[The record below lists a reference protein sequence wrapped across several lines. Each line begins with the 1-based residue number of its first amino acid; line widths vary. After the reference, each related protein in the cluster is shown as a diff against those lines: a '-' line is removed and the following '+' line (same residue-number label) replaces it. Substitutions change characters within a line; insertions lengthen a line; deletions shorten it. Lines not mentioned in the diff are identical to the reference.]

1 MVTYP
6 VLIGE
11 IAKRGIKKKTIADSI
26 GVCSKSLTN
35 RLLGKVPFTW
45 PEVQIIQ
52 QRFFPD
58 VEVKDLFST
67 SNKAKNRTIFFF
79 LLLRVCDKALPAAVL
94 LALLVRPSRNTFDA
108 ADAALGLV
116 CLLFIRS
123 PPFYGIIL
131 YLWEEN
137 VNTVYGVKYR
147 CLKR

>member
-35 RLLGKVPFTW
+35 RLLGKVQFTW

-52 QRFFPD
+52 QHFFPD
-58 VEVKDLFST
+58 VEVKDLFAT
-67 SNKAKNRTIFFF
+67 S
-79 LLLRVCDKALPAAVL
+79 DKALPAAVL

-123 PPFYGIIL
+123 PPFYGIIIS
-131 YLWEEN
+131 LWEGN
-137 VNTVYGVKYR
+137 VNTIYGVKYEN
-147 CLKR
+147 LKRWFTTFCGYL